1 MITYGS
7 CAAAIPETRGIP
19 LPTTPRS
26 RPGDDI
32 VSRLERKHSRVSPIV
47 LRNDNPEVWAKPNK
61 TAKVLRA
68 RESVKRTR
76 VPIDPTPIIAAYQA
90 GQSISAIA
98 RAQKR
103 AQDTITNV
111 LRANGIPTRRAA
123 PPASVDEA
131 TRAAIIAS
139 TKAGATHRETA
150 ALVGVREYT
159 ARRVWAKSGETRD
172 ADVRI
177 PAPHA
182 ISPAKVDR
190 IIAAYQAGSTAPQA
204 ASRYGVSVTTTYQIL
219 RNAGIDLRNDRITNH
234 SGGPPRISDDVR
246 AKAIGLYLAG
256 DTAQDVADTLG
267 VSKTF
272 VARLVKAAGHSR
284 PTTSARTRGVDN
296 AGALR
301 ELMRVNG
308 ITGREVRAWAR
319 ATGRPCPS
327 NGIPP
332 RALTE
337 DYLLTRT
344 IPTQEGTPA

>member
-1 MITYGS
+1 MISYGS

-139 TKAGATHRETA
+139 TKAGATEVSTKSRERCPVHGDPQEA
-150 ALVGVREYT
+150 DARESVGESCACKRRLSPEFVSWMMGLPAGWVTDLGLTRNEELKILGNGVVR
-159 ARRVWAKSGETRD
+159 
-172 ADVRI
+172 
-177 PAPHA
+177 
-182 ISPAKVDR
+182 
-190 IIAAYQAGSTAPQA
+190 QQA
-204 ASRYGVSVTTTYQIL
+204 A
-219 RNAGIDLRNDRITNH
+219 
-234 SGGPPRISDDVR
+234 
-246 AKAIGLYLAG
+246 
-256 DTAQDVADTLG
+256 
-267 VSKTF
+267 
-272 VARLVKAAGHSR
+272 AA
-284 PTTSARTRGVDN
+284 T
-296 AGALR
+296 
-301 ELMRVNG
+301 
-308 ITGREVRAWAR
+308 RAWVCDMR
-319 ATGRPCPS
+319 AE
-327 NGIPP
+327 
-332 RALTE
+332 RA
-337 DYLLTRT
+337 
-344 IPTQEGTPA
+344 A